1 MAREASDL
9 TKAIRNLCDETSGA
23 ITHAQSRV
31 RLKEMGFE
39 IVADPGEKSD
49 DLQLFERTCGEF
61 EIDDPKNP
69 DHVAELHEAVRNK
82 LGWTPHK
89 LRAIHREIEARRLFH
104 NERNNFDVTKYNWK
118 QSRPTPSRKPVVPS
132 STPNG
137 KSRVAAQTARKVVA
151 EKPEPEVV
159 KTKPRPK
166 HAPAQAAADQYALG
180 LEALKQVKAM
190 GGIGAVQKKLEAG
203 KVKQADLEAQAATV
217 AEQNAGLEAMLE
229 AVATLSK
236 ELSEAA

>member
-9 TKAIRNLCDETSGA
+9 TKAIRTLCDETGGT
-23 ITHAQSRV
+23 ITHAQSRI

-69 DHVAELHEAVRNK
+69 DHVAQLHEAARAK
-82 LGWTPHK
+82 LGWTPNK
-89 LRAIHREIEARRLFH
+89 LRTMHREIEARRLFH

-118 QSRPTPSRKPVVPS
+118 QARPTPSRKPVTATA
-132 STPNG
+132 TPNA
-137 KSRVAAQTARKVVA
+137 KSRVAAKTARKVVA
-151 EKPEPEVV
+151 DKPEPAVV
-159 KTKPRPK
+159 KAKPRPK
-166 HAPAQAAADQYALG
+166 HAPAQVAADQYTSA

-190 GGIGAVQKKLEAG
+190 GGIGAVQKKLDADRQ
-203 KVKQADLEAQAATV
+203 KHADLVAQAETV
-217 AEQNAGLEAMLE
+217 AEGVGKLEAMLE
-229 AVATLSK
+229 AVASLEK
-236 ELSEAA
+236 ELHSAA